1 MIGPAPDPREAASPP
16 SPIKVP
22 VAPRFSPVYD
32 GRTLNMGV
40 GTGADLCADGPM
52 VRGASRQITSPMPLG
67 GADSTTAGASLR
79 PDCRCPRV
87 GFFLRPNPSMQRNK
101 ETVIS
106 AVLIL
111 VSLALSAGAAE
122 VILRLKNS
130 SMTNYDI
137 EMWRYAKELKQR
149 SDDPEIDFDHVRS
162 KSAVLQSIAI
172 RINEWGL
179 RGGPVTPTPPGG
191 RRILFLGGSITLGWG
206 VPEEATV
213 EARLERMLRASGE
226 EAQVLNGGIGNYNA
240 ERYVARFFKEL
251 TALHPTDIVVHYF
264 LRDAED
270 LEAGNTNFL
279 LRHSELAVTLWIAYH
294 RLYDRSGEGAL
305 VEHYRNAYEPG
316 SRGFAKMSRSLGR
329 LADYAKERGIRIYLA
344 MVPDVHNLINYDF
357 RFVHEAMRRVSD
369 QEGYTYVDLLPA
381 LQGRPAKELAAM
393 PGDPH
398 PNALGHE
405 LMADAIFPILTRHDK
420 SAIGQ

>member
-1 MIGPAPDPREAASPP
+1 
-16 SPIKVP
+16 
-22 VAPRFSPVYD
+22 
-32 GRTLNMGV
+32 
-40 GTGADLCADGPM
+40 
-52 VRGASRQITSPMPLG
+52 
-67 GADSTTAGASLR
+67 
-79 PDCRCPRV
+79 
-87 GFFLRPNPSMQRNK
+87 MQRSK

-111 VSLALSAGAAE
+111 VSLVLSAGAAE
-122 VILRLKNS
+122 IILRLKNS

-149 SDDPEIDFDHVRS
+149 SEDPEIDFDHVRS
-162 KSAVLQSIAI
+162 KSAVLQNIDI

-179 RGGPVTPTPPGG
+179 RGGPVAPVPLGG

-206 VPEEATV
+206 VPEESTV
-213 EARLERMLRASGE
+213 EARLERMLRASGG

-251 TALHPTDIVVHYF
+251 TPLHPTDIVVHYF

-270 LEAGNTNFL
+270 LEAGNSNFL

-294 RLYDRSGEGAL
+294 RLYDRSGKGAL

-316 SRGFAKMSRSLGR
+316 ARGFVKMSRSLGR
-329 LADYAKERGIRIYLA
+329 LADYAKERGIRVYLA
-344 MVPDVHNLINYDF
+344 MVPDVHNLMNYDF
-357 RFVHEAMRRVSD
+357 RFVHEAMRRVAD
-369 QEGYTYVDLLPA
+369 QEGYIYVDLLPP
-381 LQGRPAKELAAM
+381 LQGRPAKELWAM

-405 LMADAIFPILTRHDK
+405 LMAHAIFPILARHDK